1 MLQFLKPLFLCFC
14 PIVLQLHFSLL
25 FNFSFCLSATA
36 KNRHNTVF
44 LFPLSP
50 VYFKVYPPRFY
61 FKARCSSL
69 PRSRNST
76 VCSSHANPA
85 FHRHRPLPV
94 LSFLCNAHSKSSA
107 MSTLKSHSF
116 LAYSSLRITFRC
128 FPCLS
133 LLCNAVV
140 CFKKSVNSMCSSSS
154 SHICLVGIHPTPP
167 TRPAFCYKSQKAI
180 AKS

>member
-50 VYFKVYPPRFY
+50 VYPPRFYFKVYQPRFY
-61 FKARCSSL
+61 FKARHSSL

-85 FHRHRPLPV
+85 FHRHRPLPF

-107 MSTLKSHSF
+107 MSALKSHSF
-116 LAYSSLRITFRC
+116 LASSSLRITFRC

-140 CFKKSVNSMCSSSS
+140 YFKRSVIS
-154 SHICLVGIHPTPP
+154 
-167 TRPAFCYKSQKAI
+167 I
-180 AKS
+180 ACAQVVVVIFV